1 MVDARQ
7 EYNSAKD
14 MERQRKEHEREE
26 RLKSFKGQTPTRR
39 SPSDFHHHGLNAL
52 RAMIDNANPEAI
64 ETSGHHW
71 RASADR
77 LAGEDGHGG
86 IRKAF
91 MDAVNHASAHWEG
104 SAAEAFRREA
114 GKVLVKLDRTYQHS
128 RNVESTL
135 IGSRSSGPESSVAH
149 SLREAKKAMSKI
161 HDPGVMDR
169 AMDEKG
175 DDSQFKRDMAN
186 PKMDTRMAL
195 ELNRDNLSLTKER
208 QVEAVIVM
216 DELAANYDAHA
227 GVLHEG
233 VDPAGPRG
241 DWPKEPSSRPAPP
254 PVHMPVIGGSHP
266 RTSSQMPHA
275 PKMPNG
281 AGGGAVPSG
290 FDGPKINRPELPVT
304 TGLDSVQGG
313 TLTPPSVGGGGLGGG
328 TTGGGHG
335 VPGGTG
341 GGFPGGAVPPGALGM
356 PGGGIGAGG
365 ARGMGGAGGMRG
377 GGMPGAG
384 AGAGKAG
391 GAKGAAGRGPQA
403 RTRGGLVGKPG
414 GPAGGA
420 KQGGSGLHRSRGGKN
435 AAAGAAGAAGAKGKG
450 KGDKERTTGQRPD
463 YLVEDEETWTPQR
476 NVAPRVIE

>member
-7 EYNSAKD
+7 EYDNAKD

-26 RLKSFKGQTPTRR
+26 RLKSFKGQTPTPR
-39 SPSDFHHHGLNAL
+39 SASDFHHHGLNAL
-52 RAMIDNANPEAI
+52 RAMIEHANPETI

-71 RASADR
+71 RTSADR
-77 LAGEDGHGG
+77 LGGEDGSGG

-91 MDAVNHASAHWEG
+91 MGAVDHATAHWEG
-104 SAAEAFRREA
+104 SAAEAFRTEA
-114 GKVLVKLDRTYQHS
+114 GKVLEKIDKTYQHS

-135 IGSRSSGPESSVAH
+135 IGTRSSGPEAGVAH
-149 SLREAKKAMSKI
+149 NLREAKNAMSKI
-161 HDPGVMDR
+161 HDPGVVDR
-169 AMDEKG
+169 ATDESG

-216 DELAANYDAHA
+216 DELAAHYD
-227 GVLHEG
+227 GQGKRLHEG
-233 VDPAGPRG
+233 TGPGTGG
-241 DWPKEPSSRPAPP
+241 DWPVEPSSTPPPP
-254 PVHMPVIGGSHP
+254 PVRMPVIGGTHP
-266 RTSSQMPHA
+266 KKSSCDSDT
-275 PKMPNG
+275 PNG
-281 AGGGAVPSG
+281 AGGHAVPKG
-290 FDGPKINRPELPVT
+290 FDSPHHVTRPEVPVT
-304 TGLDSVQGG
+304 TGLDGVQGG
-313 TLTPPSVGGGGLGGG
+313 TLAPSTGPGAINGGM
-328 TTGGGHG
+328 TGGSHG
-335 VPGGTG
+335 VSGGTG
-341 GGFPGGAVPPGALGM
+341 GGFPGGALGPGAIGAA
-356 PGGGIGAGG
+356 GAIGAGG
-365 ARGMGGAGGMRG
+365 IRGGSGMR

-384 AGAGKAG
+384 LGAGKAG
-391 GAKGAAGRGPQA
+391 AAGAAGRGGPQA

-420 KQGGSGLHRSRGGKN
+420 KQGGSGLHRSRGGN
-435 AAAGAAGAAGAKGKG
+435 QAGMAGAAGAKGKG

>member
-14 MERQRKEHEREE
+14 MERQRKEHERAE
-26 RLKSFKGQTPTRR
+26 RLKSFKGHTPTPR
-39 SPSDFHHHGLNAL
+39 SASDFHHHGLNAL
-52 RAMIDNANPEAI
+52 RAMIEHANPEAI

-71 RASADR
+71 RTSADR
-77 LAGEDGHGG
+77 LGGEDGRGG

-91 MDAVNHASAHWEG
+91 MDAVDHASAHWEG
-104 SAAEAFRREA
+104 SAAQAFRREA
-114 GKVLVKLDRTYQHS
+114 GKVLEKIDKTYQHS

-135 IGSRSSGPESSVAH
+135 IGTRSSGPEAGVAH
-149 SLREAKKAMSKI
+149 NLREAKKAMSKI
-161 HDPGVMDR
+161 HDPGVVDR

-216 DELAANYDAHA
+216 DELAAHYD
-227 GVLHEG
+227 GQGKRLREG
-233 VDPAGPRG
+233 TGPGTGG
-241 DWPKEPSSRPAPP
+241 DWPVEPSSTPPPP
-254 PVHMPVIGGSHP
+254 PVNMPVTGGTHP
-266 RTSSQMPHA
+266 RHSTTPNMPH
-275 PKMPNG
+275 G
-281 AGGGAVPSG
+281 GHGVGGGAVPHG
-290 FDGPKINRPELPVT
+290 FDSPKIPRPDLPVT

-313 TLTPPSVGGGGLGGG
+313 TLAPPPVGGGGIGGG
-328 TTGGGHG
+328 VTGGSHG
-335 VPGGTG
+335 GPGGT
-341 GGFPGGAVPPGALGM
+341 GGFPGGAVPPGAFGM
-356 PGGGIGAGG
+356 PGGGMGAGG